1 MKTRACQRGITTV
14 EVAIVG
20 LLAMITLFGVLEIAR
35 AFFVLSALQEATRRG
50 ARVAAVCQV
59 NDPAVQEITVFGG
72 GASTSTLVGGLT
84 TANAIVEYL
93 DPAGNVLGNPTGSSY
108 GLITYVRVRITGFLH
123 QLLIPLFVTS
133 LAMPDFQ
140 TTLPAES
147 LGVWPGG
154 FSPC

>member
-1 MKTRACQRGITTV
+1 MRARQRGITTV

-20 LLAMITLFGVLEIAR
+20 LLAMVTLFGVLEIGR
-35 AFFVLSALQEATRRG
+35 VFFVLNALQEATRRG

-59 NDPAVQEITVFGG
+59 NDPAIQQITIFGAG
-72 GASTSTLVGGLT
+72 GATSNIVGGLT
-84 TANAIVEYL
+84 TDNAVVEYL
-93 DPAGNVLGNPTGSSY
+93 DPAGNVLADPMGSY
-108 GLITYVRVRITGFLH
+108 GLITYVRVRITAFTH
-123 QLLIPLFVTS
+123 QLLIPLFMTS
-133 LAMPDFQ
+133 FAMPDFQ

>member
-1 MKTRACQRGITTV
+1 MSRWQRGVTTV
-14 EVAIVG
+14 EFAIVG

-35 AFFVLSALQEATRRG
+35 AFFVYNALEEATRRG

-59 NDPAVQEITVFGG
+59 NDPAISEITIFNSSGG
-72 GASTSTLVGGLT
+72 STSAIVSGLT
-84 TANAIVEYL
+84 TGNVVVEYL
-93 DPAGNVLGNPTGSSY
+93 DQTGNILVDPMGSY
-108 GLITYVRVRITGFLH
+108 GLIRYVRVSIAGFTH
-123 QLLIPLFVTS
+123 QLLIPLFASSFTTPS
-133 LAMPDFQ
+133 FA